1 MINIENLT
9 VRFENAEVL
18 KAISLDI
25 PEGTWSCL
33 VGPNGAGK
41 TTLLRT
47 MLGMQPYSG
56 SIKYSGREIAKN
68 KALNIAF
75 VPQRPSIP
83 ASMSVAEYVMLGR
96 AKLDGWGKE
105 SAHSRNIVHE
115 MLEATQLLGMQGQLV
130 NTLSGGEMQ
139 RVLIARALVQE
150 PEVMLLD
157 EPTSALDLH
166 HQIAVLNKVEE
177 IKATG
182 VTIISTMHD
191 ITLGAMYAER
201 IIIMQSG
208 RVLLDGESQSVIHSP
223 ELRSAFDD
231 RISVHL
237 LENGRPVIIAAKRA
251 TGLEQGA
258 I

>member
-1 MINIENLT
+1 
-9 VRFENAEVL
+9 
-18 KAISLDI
+18 
-25 PEGTWSCL
+25 
-33 VGPNGAGK
+33 
-41 TTLLRT
+41 
-47 MLGMQPYSG
+47 
-56 SIKYSGREIAKN
+56 
-68 KALNIAF
+68 
-75 VPQRPSIP
+75 
-83 ASMSVAEYVMLGR
+83 MSVAEYVMLGR

-115 MLEATQLLGMQGQLV
+115 MLEATQLLGMQGQLIS
-130 NTLSGGEMQ
+130 TLSGGEMQ

-231 RISVHL
+231 RISVHM
-237 LENGRPVIIAAKRA
+237 LENGRPVIIATKREN
-251 TGLEQGA
+251 GLVNGV

>member
-1 MINIENLT
+1 
-9 VRFENAEVL
+9 
-18 KAISLDI
+18 
-25 PEGTWSCL
+25 
-33 VGPNGAGK
+33 
-41 TTLLRT
+41 
-47 MLGMQPYSG
+47 
-56 SIKYSGREIAKN
+56 
-68 KALNIAF
+68 
-75 VPQRPSIP
+75 
-83 ASMSVAEYVMLGR
+83 
-96 AKLDGWGKE
+96 
-105 SAHSRNIVHE
+105 
-115 MLEATQLLGMQGQLV
+115 
-130 NTLSGGEMQ
+130 
-139 RVLIARALVQE
+139 
-150 PEVMLLD
+150 MLLD

-182 VTIISTMHD
+182 VTVISTMHD

-237 LENGRPVIIAAKRA
+237 IENGRPVIIAAKREI
-251 TGLEQGA
+251 GLGNGV